1 MRLVEFDTSSSNTG
15 KLAAL
20 SQFLLARAQDTNAQK
35 QMDVQAFLK
44 LAKSMGISLDD
55 SQLRTLS
62 QQEPLNALIANIEG
76 DGETGVITFKG
87 AEEVA
92 PNMSVD
98 QARDTVDSMAKRALN
113 KKGL

>member
-1 MRLVEFDTSSSNTG
+1 MRLVEFEVSSVNTE

-20 SQFLLARAQDTNAQK
+20 GQFLLARTTDTNAK
-35 QMDVQAFLK
+35 KTMPVSSFLD
-44 LAKSMGISLDD
+44 LANNMGISLTDD
-55 SQLRTLS
+55 QLRNLIQQPPLS
-62 QQEPLNALIANIEG
+62 EIIANIEG
-76 DGETGVITFKG
+76 DTDTGTITFKG
-87 AEEVA
+87 ADEVA

>member
-1 MRLVEFDTSSSNTG
+1 MRLVEFEVSSVNTE

-20 SQFLLARAQDTNAQK
+20 SQFLLSRTEDTNAK
-35 QMDVQAFLK
+35 KTMPVSSFIDVANN
-44 LAKSMGISLDD
+44 MGVGITDD
-55 SQLRTLS
+55 QLRNLVQQPPLS
-62 QQEPLNALIANIEG
+62 EIIANIEG
-76 DGETGVITFKG
+76 DAETGTITFKG

-98 QARDTVDSMAKRALN
+98 QARDTVDTMAKRALN